1 MQIKDFNLRGA
12 TKIEKIN
19 AVLNEEFGMKISAGF
34 PKKEKL
40 ETIKEM
46 SEMAIIKLKD
56 TTKHFQLEP
65 EYAKFLGVK
74 DVIET
79 MLSAGHYANS
89 PAYEGMK
96 EELYAS
102 VKTLMD
108 SGCTNEETVAQTMNE
123 FRMNPKYCY
132 DDNHV
137 KPLVIKMVK
146 EYMQE
151 GEVGTLAGGIG
162 GALAAPAIGAALDTM
177 IPGAGGVF
185 TPALSGTAGRV
196 GTAVAGGIVGDK
208 LTDSVLRG
216 LSEEMGI
223 AVEDLESYDAIEE
236 KLDLFAE
243 VSGKSRDSVVGFLN
257 GLEEDALPQGIQ
269 MFGRKIAERK
279 LNDSIQY
286 MYKLQKDGKS
296 VEEIAK
302 ELDMKPEEVR
312 DAMSKTAKS
321 VEENNM
327 NMFDD
332 IIADMLS
339 EEVKT
344 AEAEVVMAVRAL
356 ADDIQDQVERV
367 GRMVNEDL
375 PAIADQMMSEMGATQ
390 ASQFKDSMEG
400 ILSAHLETTKASKDS
415 IDGLIGGLT
424 GEGSVGSL
432 GDLAEP
438 NMDDMPVDLGNEEP
452 SIDDLAVD
460 DNVPAAAGPEE
471 EPLGRAPIE

>member
-1 MQIKDFNLRGA
+1 MQIKDFNLQGA
-12 TKIEKIN
+12 TKIAKIN
-19 AVLNEEFGMKISAGF
+19 AVLKEEFGMSISAGF
-34 PKKEKL
+34 PKKQKL

-74 DVIET
+74 DVIDT
-79 MLSAGHYANS
+79 MLSEGYYAES

-96 EELYAS
+96 QELYAS
-102 VKTLMD
+102 VVSLMD

-123 FRMNPKYCY
+123 FRKNPNYCY
-132 DDNHV
+132 DDNHIQ
-137 KPLVIKMVK
+137 PLVIKMVK
-146 EYMQE
+146 EYMDE
-151 GEVGTLAGGIG
+151 NSAGTVG
-162 GALAAPAIGAALDTM
+162 GAALGAYGASALGGAIGGPVGAAIGGTM
-177 IPGAGGVF
+177 GKIGG
-185 TPALSGTAGRV
+185 
-196 GTAVAGGIVGDK
+196 AVAGGIVGDK

-216 LSEEMGI
+216 LAEEIGI
-223 AVEDLESYDAIEE
+223 AVEDLESYDAIQE
-236 KLDLFAE
+236 KLDMFAE

-302 ELDMKPEEVR
+302 ELDMKPEEVK
-312 DAMSKTAKS
+312 DAMSKTAES

-339 EEVKT
+339 EEVKVE
-344 AEAEVVMAVRAL
+344 EAEVVMAVRAL
-356 ADDIQDQVERV
+356 ADDIQDQIERI
-367 GRMVNEDL
+367 GRMVNEDI
-375 PAIADQMMSEMGATQ
+375 PAIADQMSSEMGAQQ
-390 ASQFKDSMEG
+390 AAQFKDSMEG
-400 ILSAHLETTKASKDS
+400 ILSSHLETTKASKGS
-415 IDGLIGGLT
+415 IDGIVGGLT
-424 GEGSVGSL
+424 GEGSIGSM

-438 NMDDMPVDLGNEEP
+438 SVDDMPSDLAPEEP

-460 DNVPAAAGPEE
+460 DNVPAAAGPAD

>member
-1 MQIKDFNLRGA
+1 MQIKDFNLQGT
-12 TKIEKIN
+12 TKISKIN
-19 AVLNEEFGMKISAGF
+19 DVLKEEFGMQISTGF

-56 TTKHFQLEP
+56 TTKQFQLEP

-74 DVIET
+74 DIVET
-79 MLSAGHYANS
+79 MLSEGQYAES
-89 PAYEGMK
+89 SAYEGMK
-96 EELYAS
+96 QELYAS
-102 VKTLMD
+102 VVTLMD

-123 FRMNPKYCY
+123 FRKNPKYCY
-132 DDNHV
+132 DDNHI

-146 EYMQE
+146 EYMDE
-151 GEVGTLAGGIG
+151 GEVGTLAGGVAGAYGASALGGMVGGPVGAAIG
-162 GALAAPAIGAALDTM
+162 GTLGKIG
-177 IPGAGGVF
+177 G
-185 TPALSGTAGRV
+185 
-196 GTAVAGGIVGDK
+196 AVAGGIVGDK

-216 LSEEMGI
+216 LAEEVGI
-223 AVEDLESYDAIEE
+223 AVEDLESYDAIQE
-236 KLDLFAE
+236 KLDMFAE

-296 VEEIAK
+296 VEEIAR
-302 ELDMKPEEVR
+302 ELDMKPEEVK
-312 DAMSKTAKS
+312 DAMNKTAES

-339 EEVKT
+339 EEVKVE
-344 AEAEVVMAVRAL
+344 EAEVVMAVRAL
-356 ADDIQDQVERV
+356 ADDIQDQIEKI
-367 GRMVNEDL
+367 GRMVNEDI
-375 PAIADQMMSEMGATQ
+375 PAIADQMSSEMGAQQ
-390 ASQFKDSMEG
+390 AAQFKDSMEG
-400 ILSAHLETTKASKDS
+400 ILSSHLETTKASKNS
-415 IDGLIGGLT
+415 IDGVVGGLT
-424 GEGSVGSL
+424 GEGSMGGM
-432 GDLAEP
+432 GDLTDPSA
-438 NMDDMPVDLGNEEP
+438 DAMPTDLAPEEP

-460 DNVPAAAGPEE
+460 DNVPAASGPAE

>member
-1 MQIKDFNLRGA
+1 MQIKDFNLQGT
-12 TKIEKIN
+12 TKISKIN
-19 AVLNEEFGMKISAGF
+19 AVLKEEFGMQISTGF

-56 TTKHFQLEP
+56 TTKQFQLEP

-74 DVIET
+74 DIVET
-79 MLSAGHYANS
+79 MLSEGQYAES
-89 PAYEGMK
+89 SAYEGMK
-96 EELYAS
+96 QELYAS
-102 VKTLMD
+102 VVTLMD

-123 FRMNPKYCY
+123 FRKNPKYCY
-132 DDNHV
+132 DDNHI

-146 EYMQE
+146 EYMDE
-151 GEVGTLAGGIG
+151 GEVGTLAGGVAGAYGASALGGMVGGPVGAAIG
-162 GALAAPAIGAALDTM
+162 GTLGKIG
-177 IPGAGGVF
+177 G
-185 TPALSGTAGRV
+185 
-196 GTAVAGGIVGDK
+196 AVAGGIVGDK

-216 LSEEMGI
+216 LAEEVGI
-223 AVEDLESYDAIEE
+223 AVEDLESYDAIQE
-236 KLDLFAE
+236 KLDMFAE

-279 LNDSIQY
+279 LTDSIQY

-296 VEEIAK
+296 VEEIAR
-302 ELDMKPEEVR
+302 ELDMKPEEVK
-312 DAMSKTAKS
+312 DAMNKTAES

-339 EEVKT
+339 EEVKVE
-344 AEAEVVMAVRAL
+344 EAEVVMAVRAL
-356 ADDIQDQVERV
+356 ADDIQDQIEKI
-367 GRMVNEDL
+367 GRMVNEDI
-375 PAIADQMMSEMGATQ
+375 PAIADQMSSEMGAQQ
-390 ASQFKDSMEG
+390 AAQFKDSMEG
-400 ILSAHLETTKASKDS
+400 ILSSHLETTKASKNS
-415 IDGLIGGLT
+415 IDGVVGGLT
-424 GEGSVGSL
+424 GEGSMGGM
-432 GDLAEP
+432 GDLTDPSA
-438 NMDDMPVDLGNEEP
+438 DAMPTDLAPEEP

-460 DNVPAAAGPEE
+460 DNVPAASGPAE

>member
-1 MQIKDFNLRGA
+1 MQIKDFNLQG
-12 TKIEKIN
+12 TDKISKIN
-19 AVLNEEFGMKISAGF
+19 AVLKEEFGMSISAGF

-56 TTKHFQLEP
+56 TSKHFQLEP

-74 DVIET
+74 DVINT
-79 MLSAGHYANS
+79 MLAEGQYAES

-102 VKTLMD
+102 VRKLMD

-132 DDNHV
+132 DDNHI

-146 EYMQE
+146 EYMDE
-151 GEVGTLAGGIG
+151 NSAGTMLGAIG
-162 GALAAPAIGAALDTM
+162 GAVGAGALGGAIGGPVGAAL
-177 IPGAGGVF
+177 G
-185 TPALSGTAGRV
+185 STAGKV
-196 GTAVAGGIVGDK
+196 GGAVVGGIAGDK

-216 LSEEMGI
+216 LAEEVGI

-243 VSGKSRDSVVGFLN
+243 VSGKSRDSVIGFLN
-257 GLEEDALPQGIQ
+257 GLEEDALPRGIQ
-269 MFGRKIAERK
+269 MFGKKIAERR
-279 LNDSIQY
+279 LEDSIQY

-296 VEEIAK
+296 IEEIAK
-302 ELDMKPEEVR
+302 ELDMKPEEVK
-312 DAMSKTAKS
+312 DAMSKTAES
-321 VEENNM
+321 VEENKM

-332 IIADMLS
+332 IIADLLS
-339 EEVKT
+339 EEVKVE
-344 AEAEVVMAVRAL
+344 EAEVLMAVRAL

-375 PAIADQMMSEMGATQ
+375 PAIADQMMSEMGAQQ
-390 ASQFKDSMEG
+390 AAQFKDSMEG
-400 ILSAHLETTKASKDS
+400 ILSGHLEATKASKDS
-415 IDGLIGGLT
+415 IDGIIGGLT
-424 GEGSVGSL
+424 GEGSMGSL

-438 NMDDMPVDLGNEEP
+438 SMDDEMPSDLAPEEP

-460 DNVPAAAGPEE
+460 DNVPAAAGPID
-471 EPLGRAPIE
+471 EPLGRAPIES

>member
-1 MQIKDFNLRGA
+1 MQIKDFNLKG
-12 TKIEKIN
+12 TDKITKIN
-19 AVLNEEFGMKISAGF
+19 AVLKEEFGMKISAGF

-56 TTKHFQLEP
+56 TSKHFQLEP

-79 MLSAGHYANS
+79 MLSEGQYANS
-89 PAYEGMK
+89 PAYQGMK
-96 EELYAS
+96 QELYAD
-102 VKTLMD
+102 VTRLMD
-108 SGCTNEETVAQTMNE
+108 SGCTNEEAVAETMNI
-123 FRMNPKYCY
+123 FRKNPKYCY

-137 KPLVIKMVK
+137 KPIVIKMVK

-162 GALAAPAIGAALDTM
+162 GALASPAIGAALEPW
-177 IPGAGGVF
+177 IPGAQA
-185 TPALSGTAGRV
+185 ALSGTGGRI

-216 LSEEMGI
+216 LSEEIGI

-236 KLDLFAE
+236 KLNMFAE

-279 LNDSIQY
+279 LTDSISY

-296 VEEIAK
+296 VEDIAK
-302 ELDMKPEEVR
+302 ELGMKPEEVK
-312 DAMSKTAKS
+312 DAMSKTAES

-339 EEVKT
+339 EEVKVE
-344 AEAEVVMAVRAL
+344 EAEVLMAVRAL

-375 PAIADQMMSEMGATQ
+375 PAIADQMMSEMGAQQ
-390 ASQFKDSMEG
+390 AAQFKDSMEG
-400 ILSAHLETTKASKDS
+400 ILSGHLEATKASKNS
-415 IDGLIGGLT
+415 IDGIIGGLT
-424 GEGSVGSL
+424 GEGSMGSL

-438 NMDDMPVDLGNEEP
+438 DMGDEMPVDLGNQEP

-471 EPLGRAPIE
+471 EPLGRAPVEV

>member
-1 MQIKDFNLRGA
+1 MQIKDFNLQGT
-12 TKIEKIN
+12 TKISKIN
-19 AVLNEEFGMKISAGF
+19 DVLKEEFGMQISTGF

-56 TTKHFQLEP
+56 TTKQFQLEP

-74 DVIET
+74 DIVET
-79 MLSAGHYANS
+79 MLSEGQYAES
-89 PAYEGMK
+89 SAYEGMK
-96 EELYAS
+96 QELYAS
-102 VKTLMD
+102 VVTLMD

-123 FRMNPKYCY
+123 FRKNPNYCY
-132 DDNHV
+132 DDKHIE
-137 KPLVIKMVK
+137 PIVIKMVK
-146 EYMQE
+146 EYMDE
-151 GEVGTLAGGIG
+151 NSAGTIG
-162 GALAAPAIGAALDTM
+162 GAALGAYGASALGGAVGGPVGAAIGGTLGK
-177 IPGAGGVF
+177 IGG
-185 TPALSGTAGRV
+185 
-196 GTAVAGGIVGDK
+196 AVAGGIVGDK

-223 AVEDLESYDAIEE
+223 AVEDLESYDAIQE
-236 KLDLFAE
+236 KLDMFAE

-279 LNDSIQY
+279 LTDSIQY

-296 VEEIAK
+296 VEEIAR
-302 ELDMKPEEVR
+302 ELDMKPEEVK
-312 DAMSKTAKS
+312 DAMSKTES

-339 EEVKT
+339 EEVKVE
-344 AEAEVVMAVRAL
+344 EAEVVMAVRAL
-356 ADDIQDQVERV
+356 ADDIQDQIEKI
-367 GRMVNEDL
+367 GRMVNEDI
-375 PAIADQMMSEMGATQ
+375 PAIADQMSSEMGAQQ
-390 ASQFKDSMEG
+390 AAQFKDSMEG
-400 ILSAHLETTKASKDS
+400 ILSSHLETTKASKSS
-415 IDGLIGGLT
+415 IDGVVGGLT
-424 GEGSVGSL
+424 GEGSMGGM
-432 GDLAEP
+432 GDLTDPSA
-438 NMDDMPVDLGNEEP
+438 DAMPTDLAPEEP

-460 DNVPAAAGPEE
+460 DNVPAASGPAE

>member
-1 MQIKDFNLRGA
+1 MQIKDFNLKG
-12 TKIEKIN
+12 TDKITKIN
-19 AVLNEEFGMKISAGF
+19 AVLKEEFGMKISAGF

-56 TTKHFQLEP
+56 TSKHFQLEP

-79 MLSAGHYANS
+79 MLSEGQYANS
-89 PAYEGMK
+89 PAYRGMK
-96 EELYAS
+96 EELYAD
-102 VKTLMD
+102 VTRLMD
-108 SGCTNEETVAQTMNE
+108 SGCTNEEAVAETMNI
-123 FRMNPKYCY
+123 FRKNPKYCY

-137 KPLVIKMVK
+137 KPIVIKMVK

-162 GALAAPAIGAALDTM
+162 GYFAAPAIGKAIGTSLGPVGAALGT
-177 IPGAGGVF
+177 
-185 TPALSGTAGRV
+185 TAGQI
-196 GTAVAGGIVGDK
+196 GGAVAGGIVGDK

-236 KLDLFAE
+236 KLNTFAE

-269 MFGRKIAERK
+269 MFGRKIAERR
-279 LNDSIQY
+279 LEDSIQY

-296 VEEIAK
+296 IEEIAK
-302 ELDMKPEEVR
+302 ELDMKPEEVK
-312 DAMSKTAKS
+312 DAMSKTAES
-321 VEENNM
+321 VEENKM

-339 EEVKT
+339 EEVKVE
-344 AEAEVVMAVRAL
+344 EAEVLMAVRAL

-375 PAIADQMMSEMGATQ
+375 PAIADQMMSEMGAQQ
-390 ASQFKDSMEG
+390 AAQFKDSMEG
-400 ILSAHLETTKASKDS
+400 ILSGHLEATKASKSS
-415 IDGLIGGLT
+415 IDGIIGGLT
-424 GEGSVGSL
+424 GEGSMGSL

-438 NMDDMPVDLGNEEP
+438 DMGDEMPVDLGNQEP

-471 EPLGRAPIE
+471 EPLGRAPIG

>member
-1 MQIKDFNLRGA
+1 MQIKDFNLQGT
-12 TKIEKIN
+12 TKISKIN
-19 AVLNEEFGMKISAGF
+19 DVLKEEFGMQISTGF

-56 TTKHFQLEP
+56 TTKQFQLEP

-74 DVIET
+74 DVIDT
-79 MLSAGHYANS
+79 MLSEGYYAES

-96 EELYAS
+96 QELYAS
-102 VKTLMD
+102 VVTLMD
-108 SGCTNEETVAQTMNE
+108 SGFTNEETVAQTMNE
-123 FRMNPKYCY
+123 FRKNPKYCY
-132 DDNHV
+132 DDNHI

-146 EYMQE
+146 EYMDE
-151 GEVGTLAGGIG
+151 GEVGTLAGGALGAYGASALGGVVGGPVGAAIG
-162 GALAAPAIGAALDTM
+162 GTLGKIG
-177 IPGAGGVF
+177 G
-185 TPALSGTAGRV
+185 
-196 GTAVAGGIVGDK
+196 AVAGGIVGDK

-216 LSEEMGI
+216 LAEEVGI
-223 AVEDLESYDAIEE
+223 AVEDLESYDAIQE
-236 KLDLFAE
+236 KLDMFAE

-296 VEEIAK
+296 VEEIAR
-302 ELDMKPEEVR
+302 ELDMKPEEVK
-312 DAMSKTAKS
+312 DAMNKTAES

-339 EEVKT
+339 EEVKVE
-344 AEAEVVMAVRAL
+344 EAEVVMAVRAL
-356 ADDIQDQVERV
+356 ADDIQDQIEKI
-367 GRMVNEDL
+367 GRMVNEDI
-375 PAIADQMMSEMGATQ
+375 PAIADQMSSEMGAQQ
-390 ASQFKDSMEG
+390 AAQFKDSMEG
-400 ILSAHLETTKASKDS
+400 ILSSHLETTKASKNS
-415 IDGLIGGLT
+415 IDGVVGGLT
-424 GEGSVGSL
+424 GEGSMGGM
-432 GDLAEP
+432 GDLTDPSA
-438 NMDDMPVDLGNEEP
+438 DAMPTDLAPEEP

-460 DNVPAAAGPEE
+460 DNVPAASGPAE

>member
-1 MQIKDFNLRGA
+1 MQIKDFNLQGT
-12 TKIEKIN
+12 TKISKIN
-19 AVLNEEFGMKISAGF
+19 AVLKEEFGMQISTGF

-56 TTKHFQLEP
+56 TTKQFQLEP

-74 DVIET
+74 DIVET
-79 MLSAGHYANS
+79 MLSEGQYAES
-89 PAYEGMK
+89 SAYEGMK
-96 EELYAS
+96 QELYAS
-102 VKTLMD
+102 VVTLMD

-123 FRMNPKYCY
+123 FRKNPKYCY
-132 DDNHV
+132 DDNHI

-146 EYMQE
+146 EYMDE
-151 GEVGTLAGGIG
+151 GEVGTLAGGVAGAYGASALGGMVGGPVGAAIG
-162 GALAAPAIGAALDTM
+162 GTLGKIG
-177 IPGAGGVF
+177 G
-185 TPALSGTAGRV
+185 
-196 GTAVAGGIVGDK
+196 AVAGGIVGDK

-216 LSEEMGI
+216 LAEEVGI
-223 AVEDLESYDAIEE
+223 AVEDLESYDAIQE
-236 KLDLFAE
+236 KLDMFAE

-296 VEEIAK
+296 VEEIAR
-302 ELDMKPEEVR
+302 ELDMKPEEVK
-312 DAMSKTAKS
+312 DAMNKTAES

-339 EEVKT
+339 EEVKVE
-344 AEAEVVMAVRAL
+344 EAEVVMAVRAL
-356 ADDIQDQVERV
+356 ADDIQDQIEKI
-367 GRMVNEDL
+367 GRMVNEDI
-375 PAIADQMMSEMGATQ
+375 PAIADQMSSEMGAQQ
-390 ASQFKDSMEG
+390 AAQFKDSMEG
-400 ILSAHLETTKASKDS
+400 ILSSHLETTKASKNS
-415 IDGLIGGLT
+415 IDGVVGGLT
-424 GEGSVGSL
+424 GEGSMGGM
-432 GDLAEP
+432 GDLTDPSA
-438 NMDDMPVDLGNEEP
+438 DAMPTDLAPEEP

-460 DNVPAAAGPEE
+460 DNVPAASGPAE

>member
-1 MQIKDFNLRGA
+1 
-12 TKIEKIN
+12 
-19 AVLNEEFGMKISAGF
+19 VLKEEFGMQISAGF
-34 PKKEKL
+34 PKKAKL

-74 DVIET
+74 DVVET
-79 MLSAGHYANS
+79 MLSEGQYAES
-89 PAYEGMK
+89 SAYEGMK
-96 EELYAS
+96 QELYAS
-102 VKTLMD
+102 VVSLMD

-123 FRMNPKYCY
+123 GRKNPNYCY
-132 DDNHV
+132 DDNHIQ
-137 KPLVIKMVK
+137 PLVIKMVK
-146 EYMQE
+146 EYMDE
-151 GEVGTLAGGIG
+151 NSAGTVG
-162 GALAAPAIGAALDTM
+162 GAALGAYGASALGGAIGGPVGAAIGGTM
-177 IPGAGGVF
+177 GKIGG
-185 TPALSGTAGRV
+185 
-196 GTAVAGGIVGDK
+196 AVAGGIVGDK

-216 LSEEMGI
+216 LAEEIGI
-223 AVEDLESYDAIEE
+223 AVEDLESYDAIQE
-236 KLDLFAE
+236 KLDMFAE

-279 LNDSIQY
+279 LTDSISY

-296 VEEIAK
+296 VEDIAK
-302 ELDMKPEEVR
+302 ELGMKPEEVK
-312 DAMSKTAKS
+312 DAMSKTAES

-339 EEVKT
+339 EEVKVE
-344 AEAEVVMAVRAL
+344 EAEVLMAVRAL

-375 PAIADQMMSEMGATQ
+375 PAIADQMMSEMGAQQ
-390 ASQFKDSMEG
+390 AAQFKDSMEG
-400 ILSAHLETTKASKDS
+400 ILSGHLEATKASKNS
-415 IDGLIGGLT
+415 IDGIIGGLT
-424 GEGSVGSL
+424 GEGSMGSL

-438 NMDDMPVDLGNEEP
+438 DMGDEMPVDLGNQEP

>member
-1 MQIKDFNLRGA
+1 MQIKDFNLKG
-12 TKIEKIN
+12 TDKISKIN
-19 AVLNEEFGMKISAGF
+19 SVLKEEFGMSISAGF

-56 TTKHFQLEP
+56 TSKHFQLEP

-79 MLSAGHYANS
+79 MLSEGQYAES

-123 FRMNPKYCY
+123 FRKNPNYCY
-132 DDNHV
+132 DDEHI
-137 KPLVIKMVK
+137 KPIVIRMVK
-146 EYMQE
+146 EYMDE
-151 GEVGTLAGGIG
+151 GILGTLGGAATGNIVGGAIG
-162 GALAAPAIGAALDTM
+162 GALGGPAGATLGKAV
-177 IPGAGGVF
+177 GSFGG
-185 TPALSGTAGRV
+185 
-196 GTAVAGGIVGDK
+196 AVAGHKAFKDSVDHK

-216 LSEEMGI
+216 IAEEVGI

-236 KLDLFAE
+236 KLNMFAE

-269 MFGRKIAERK
+269 MFGRKIAEKK

-302 ELDMKPEEVR
+302 ELDMKPEEVK
-312 DAMSKTAKS
+312 DAMSKTAES
-321 VEENNM
+321 VEENKM

-332 IIADMLS
+332 IIADLLS
-339 EEVKT
+339 EEVKVE
-344 AEAEVVMAVRAL
+344 EAEVVMAVRGL
-356 ADDIQDQVERV
+356 ADDIQDQIERI

-375 PAIADQMMSEMGATQ
+375 PAIADQMSSEMGAQQ
-390 ASQFKDSMEG
+390 AAQFKDSMEG
-400 ILSAHLETTKASKDS
+400 VLSGHLEATKASKDS
-415 IDGLIGGLT
+415 IDGIVSGLT
-424 GEGSVGSL
+424 GGGDMGAL

-438 NMDDMPVDLGNEEP
+438 SIDDEMPADMSAEEP
-452 SIDDLAVD
+452 SIDDLAID
-460 DNVPAAAGPEE
+460 SNVPAAAGPEE
-471 EPLGRAPIE
+471 EPLGRAPVES

>member
-1 MQIKDFNLRGA
+1 MQIKDFNLQGA
-12 TKIEKIN
+12 TKISKIN
-19 AVLNEEFGMKISAGF
+19 AVLKEEFGMKISAGF
-34 PKKEKL
+34 PEKAKL

-74 DVIET
+74 DVVET
-79 MLSAGHYANS
+79 MLAEGQYAES
-89 PAYEGMK
+89 PAYQGMK
-96 EELYAS
+96 QELYAS
-102 VKTLMD
+102 VVNLMD
-108 SGCTNEETVAQTMNE
+108 NGCNESETVAQVMNE
-123 FRMNPKYCY
+123 FRKNPNYCY
-132 DDNHV
+132 DDGHIE
-137 KPLVIKMVK
+137 PIVIKMVK
-146 EYMQE
+146 EYMDE
-151 GEVGTLAGGIG
+151 NSAGTIG
-162 GALAAPAIGAALDTM
+162 GAALGSMGATALGGMVGGPVGAAIGGTLGK
-177 IPGAGGVF
+177 IGG
-185 TPALSGTAGRV
+185 
-196 GTAVAGGIVGDK
+196 AVAGGIVGDK

-223 AVEDLESYDAIEE
+223 AVEDLESYDAIQE
-236 KLDLFAE
+236 KLDMFAE
-243 VSGKSRDSVVGFLN
+243 ISGKSRDSVIGFLN

-302 ELDMKPEEVR
+302 ELDMKPEEVKN
-312 DAMSKTAKS
+312 AMSKTAES

-339 EEVKT
+339 EEVKVE
-344 AEAEVVMAVRAL
+344 EAEVVMAVRAL
-356 ADDIQDQVERV
+356 ADDIQDQIERI
-367 GRMVNEDL
+367 GRMVNEDI
-375 PAIADQMMSEMGATQ
+375 PAIADQMSSEMGAQQ
-390 ASQFKDSMEG
+390 AAQFKDSMDG
-400 ILSAHLETTKASKDS
+400 ILSGHLEATKASKTS
-415 IDGLIGGLT
+415 IDGIVGGLT
-424 GEGSVGSL
+424 GEGSMGGL

-438 NMDDMPVDLGNEEP
+438 SVDAMPTDLEPEEP

-460 DNVPAAAGPEE
+460 DNIPAAAGPEE

>member
-1 MQIKDFNLRGA
+1 MQIKDFNLKG
-12 TKIEKIN
+12 TDKISKIN
-19 AVLNEEFGMKISAGF
+19 AVLKEEFGMSISAGF

-74 DVIET
+74 DVIDT
-79 MLSAGHYANS
+79 MLSEGYYAES

-96 EELYAS
+96 QELYAS
-102 VKTLMD
+102 VVSLMD

-123 FRMNPKYCY
+123 FRKNPKYCY
-132 DDNHV
+132 DDNHI

-146 EYMQE
+146 EYMDE
-151 GEVGTLAGGIG
+151 GEVGTLAGGIAGYKAGTAAGAKIGGSIGGVPGAAIG
-162 GALAAPAIGAALDTM
+162 GALGAIG
-177 IPGAGGVF
+177 
-185 TPALSGTAGRV
+185 
-196 GTAVAGGIVGDK
+196 GGILGDK

-216 LSEEMGI
+216 LSEEIGI
-223 AVEDLESYDAIEE
+223 AVEDLESYDAIQE
-236 KLDLFAE
+236 KLDMFAE
-243 VSGKSRDSVVGFLN
+243 VSGKSRDSVIGFLN

-302 ELDMKPEEVR
+302 ELDMKPEEVK
-312 DAMSKTAKS
+312 DAMSKTES
-321 VEENNM
+321 VEENKM

-332 IIADMLS
+332 IIADLLS
-339 EEVKT
+339 EEVKVE
-344 AEAEVVMAVRAL
+344 EAEVVMAVRAL
-356 ADDIQDQVERV
+356 ADDIQDQIEKI
-367 GRMVNEDL
+367 GRMVNEDI
-375 PAIADQMMSEMGATQ
+375 PAIADQMSSEMGAQQ
-390 ASQFKDSMEG
+390 AAQFKDSMEAV
-400 ILSAHLETTKASKDS
+400 LSGHLEASKASKTS
-415 IDGLIGGLT
+415 IDGIIGGLT

-438 NMDDMPVDLGNEEP
+438 NVDDMPSDLAPQEP

-460 DNVPAAAGPEE
+460 DNVPAAAGPVE

>member
-1 MQIKDFNLRGA
+1 MQIKDFNLQGT
-12 TKIEKIN
+12 TKISKIN
-19 AVLNEEFGMKISAGF
+19 DVLKEEFGMQISTGF

-56 TTKHFQLEP
+56 TTKQFQLEP

-74 DVIET
+74 DVIDT
-79 MLSAGHYANS
+79 MLSEGYYAES

-96 EELYAS
+96 QELYAS
-102 VKTLMD
+102 VVTLMD
-108 SGCTNEETVAQTMNE
+108 SGFTNEETVAQTMNE
-123 FRMNPKYCY
+123 FRKNPKYCY
-132 DDNHV
+132 DDNHI

-146 EYMQE
+146 EYMDE
-151 GEVGTLAGGIG
+151 GEVGTLAGGVAGAYGASALGGMVGGPVGAAIG
-162 GALAAPAIGAALDTM
+162 GTLGKIG
-177 IPGAGGVF
+177 G
-185 TPALSGTAGRV
+185 
-196 GTAVAGGIVGDK
+196 AVAGGIVGDK

-216 LSEEMGI
+216 LAEEVGI
-223 AVEDLESYDAIEE
+223 AVEDLESYDAIQE
-236 KLDLFAE
+236 KLDMFAE

-296 VEEIAK
+296 VEEIAR
-302 ELDMKPEEVR
+302 ELDMKPEEVK
-312 DAMSKTAKS
+312 DAMNKTAES

-339 EEVKT
+339 EEVKVE
-344 AEAEVVMAVRAL
+344 EAEVVMAVRAL
-356 ADDIQDQVERV
+356 ADDIQDQIEKI
-367 GRMVNEDL
+367 GRMVNEDI
-375 PAIADQMMSEMGATQ
+375 PAIADQMSSEMGAQQ
-390 ASQFKDSMEG
+390 AAQFKDSMEG
-400 ILSAHLETTKASKDS
+400 ILSSHLETTKASKNS
-415 IDGLIGGLT
+415 IDGVVGGLT
-424 GEGSVGSL
+424 GEGSMGGM
-432 GDLAEP
+432 GDLTDPSA
-438 NMDDMPVDLGNEEP
+438 DAMPTDLAPEEP

-460 DNVPAAAGPEE
+460 DNVPAASGPAE

>member
-1 MQIKDFNLRGA
+1 MQIKDFNLQGT
-12 TKIEKIN
+12 TKISKIN
-19 AVLNEEFGMKISAGF
+19 AVLKEEFGMQISTGF

-56 TTKHFQLEP
+56 TTKQFQLEP

-74 DVIET
+74 DVIDT
-79 MLSAGHYANS
+79 MLSEGYYAES

-96 EELYAS
+96 QELYAS
-102 VKTLMD
+102 VVTLMD
-108 SGCTNEETVAQTMNE
+108 SGFTNEETVAQTMNE
-123 FRMNPKYCY
+123 FRKNPKYCY
-132 DDNHV
+132 DDNHI

-146 EYMQE
+146 EYMDE
-151 GEVGTLAGGIG
+151 GEVGTLAGGVAGAYGASALGGMVGGPVGAAIG
-162 GALAAPAIGAALDTM
+162 GTLGKIG
-177 IPGAGGVF
+177 G
-185 TPALSGTAGRV
+185 
-196 GTAVAGGIVGDK
+196 AVAGGIVGDK

-216 LSEEMGI
+216 LAEEVGI
-223 AVEDLESYDAIEE
+223 AVEDLESYDAIQE
-236 KLDLFAE
+236 KLDMFAE

-279 LNDSIQY
+279 LTDSIQY

-296 VEEIAK
+296 VEEIAR
-302 ELDMKPEEVR
+302 ELDMKPEEVK
-312 DAMSKTAKS
+312 DAMNKTAES

-339 EEVKT
+339 EEVKVE
-344 AEAEVVMAVRAL
+344 EAEVVMAVRAL
-356 ADDIQDQVERV
+356 ADDIQDQIEKI
-367 GRMVNEDL
+367 GRMVNEDI
-375 PAIADQMMSEMGATQ
+375 PAIADQMSSEMGAQQ
-390 ASQFKDSMEG
+390 AAQFKDSMEG
-400 ILSAHLETTKASKDS
+400 ILSSHLETTKASKNS
-415 IDGLIGGLT
+415 IDGVVGGLT
-424 GEGSVGSL
+424 GEGSMGGM
-432 GDLAEP
+432 GDLTDPSA
-438 NMDDMPVDLGNEEP
+438 DAMPTDLAPEEP

-460 DNVPAAAGPEE
+460 DNVPAASGPAE

>member
-1 MQIKDFNLRGA
+1 MQIKDFNLQGT
-12 TKIEKIN
+12 TKISKIN
-19 AVLNEEFGMKISAGF
+19 AVLKEEFGMQISTGF

-56 TTKHFQLEP
+56 TTKQFQLEP

-74 DVIET
+74 DVIDT
-79 MLSAGHYANS
+79 MLSEGYYAES

-96 EELYAS
+96 QELYAS
-102 VKTLMD
+102 VVTLMD
-108 SGCTNEETVAQTMNE
+108 SGFTNEETVAQTMNE
-123 FRMNPKYCY
+123 FRKNPKYCY
-132 DDNHV
+132 DDNHI

-146 EYMQE
+146 EYMDE
-151 GEVGTLAGGIG
+151 GEVGTLAGGVAGAYGASALGGMVGGPVGAAIG
-162 GALAAPAIGAALDTM
+162 GTLGKIG
-177 IPGAGGVF
+177 G
-185 TPALSGTAGRV
+185 
-196 GTAVAGGIVGDK
+196 AVAGGIVGDK

-216 LSEEMGI
+216 LAEEVGI
-223 AVEDLESYDAIEE
+223 AVEDLESYDAIQE
-236 KLDLFAE
+236 KLDMFAE

-279 LNDSIQY
+279 LTDSIQY

-296 VEEIAK
+296 VEEIAR
-302 ELDMKPEEVR
+302 ELDMKPEEVK
-312 DAMSKTAKS
+312 DAMNKTAES

-339 EEVKT
+339 EEVKVE
-344 AEAEVVMAVRAL
+344 EAEVVMAVRAL
-356 ADDIQDQVERV
+356 ADDIQDQIEKI
-367 GRMVNEDL
+367 GRMVNEDI
-375 PAIADQMMSEMGATQ
+375 PAIADQMSSEMGAQQ
-390 ASQFKDSMEG
+390 AAQFKDSMEG
-400 ILSAHLETTKASKDS
+400 ILSSHLETTKASKNS
-415 IDGLIGGLT
+415 IDGVVGGLT
-424 GEGSVGSL
+424 GEGSMGGM
-432 GDLAEP
+432 GDLTDPSA
-438 NMDDMPVDLGNEEP
+438 DAMPTDLAPEEP

-460 DNVPAAAGPEE
+460 ENVPAASGPAE

>member
-1 MQIKDFNLRGA
+1 MQIKDFNLKG
-12 TKIEKIN
+12 TDKISKIN
-19 AVLNEEFGMKISAGF
+19 AVLKEEFGMSISAGF

-74 DVIET
+74 DVIDT
-79 MLSAGHYANS
+79 MLSEGYYAES

-96 EELYAS
+96 QELYAS
-102 VKTLMD
+102 VVTLMD

-123 FRMNPKYCY
+123 FRKNPKYCY
-132 DDNHV
+132 DDNHI

-146 EYMQE
+146 EYMDE
-151 GEVGTLAGGIG
+151 GEVGTLG
-162 GALAAPAIGAALDTM
+162 GAAL
-177 IPGAGGVF
+177 GAYGAAALGGAIGGPVGA
-185 TPALSGTAGRV
+185 ALGSTAGKI
-196 GTAVAGGIVGDK
+196 GGAVAGGIVGDK

-216 LSEEMGI
+216 LSEEIGI

-236 KLDLFAE
+236 KLNMFAE

-302 ELDMKPEEVR
+302 ELDMKPEEVK
-312 DAMSKTAKS
+312 DAMSKTES
-321 VEENNM
+321 VEENKM

-332 IIADMLS
+332 IIADLLS
-339 EEVKT
+339 EEVKVE
-344 AEAEVVMAVRAL
+344 EAEVVMAVRAL
-356 ADDIQDQVERV
+356 ADDIQDQIEKI
-367 GRMVNEDL
+367 GRMVNEDI
-375 PAIADQMMSEMGATQ
+375 PAIADQMSSEMGAQQ
-390 ASQFKDSMEG
+390 AAQFKDSMEG
-400 ILSAHLETTKASKDS
+400 VLSGHLEASKASKTS
-415 IDGLIGGLT
+415 IDGIIGGLT

-438 NMDDMPVDLGNEEP
+438 NVDDMPSDLAPQEP

-460 DNVPAAAGPEE
+460 DNVPAAAGPVE

>member
-1 MQIKDFNLRGA
+1 MQIKDFNLQGT
-12 TKIEKIN
+12 TKISKIN
-19 AVLNEEFGMKISAGF
+19 DVLKEEFGMQISTGF

-56 TTKHFQLEP
+56 TTKQFQLEP

-74 DVIET
+74 DVIDT
-79 MLSAGHYANS
+79 MLSEGYYAES

-96 EELYAS
+96 QELYAS
-102 VKTLMD
+102 VVTLMD
-108 SGCTNEETVAQTMNE
+108 SGFTNEETVAQTMNE
-123 FRMNPKYCY
+123 FRKNPKYCY
-132 DDNHV
+132 DDNHI

-146 EYMQE
+146 EYMDE
-151 GEVGTLAGGIG
+151 GEVGTLAGGVAGAYGASALGGMVGGPVGAAIG
-162 GALAAPAIGAALDTM
+162 GTLGKIG
-177 IPGAGGVF
+177 G
-185 TPALSGTAGRV
+185 
-196 GTAVAGGIVGDK
+196 AVAGGIVGDK

-216 LSEEMGI
+216 LAEEVGI
-223 AVEDLESYDAIEE
+223 AVEDLESYDAIQE
-236 KLDLFAE
+236 KLDMFAE

-279 LNDSIQY
+279 LTDSIQY

-296 VEEIAK
+296 VEEIAR
-302 ELDMKPEEVR
+302 ELDMKPEEVK
-312 DAMSKTAKS
+312 DAMNKTAES

-339 EEVKT
+339 EEVKVE
-344 AEAEVVMAVRAL
+344 EAEVVMAVRAL
-356 ADDIQDQVERV
+356 ADDIQDQIEKI
-367 GRMVNEDL
+367 GRMVNEDI
-375 PAIADQMMSEMGATQ
+375 PAIADQMSSEMGAQQ
-390 ASQFKDSMEG
+390 AAQFKDSMEG
-400 ILSAHLETTKASKDS
+400 ILSSHLETTKASKNS
-415 IDGLIGGLT
+415 IDGVVGGLT
-424 GEGSVGSL
+424 GEGSMGGM
-432 GDLAEP
+432 GDLTDPSA
-438 NMDDMPVDLGNEEP
+438 DAMPTDLAPEEP

-460 DNVPAAAGPEE
+460 DNVPAASGPAE

>member
-1 MQIKDFNLRGA
+1 MQIKDFNLQGT
-12 TKIEKIN
+12 TKISKIN
-19 AVLNEEFGMKISAGF
+19 AVLKEEFGMQISAGF
-34 PKKEKL
+34 PKKAKL

-74 DVIET
+74 DVVET
-79 MLSAGHYANS
+79 MLSEGQYAES
-89 PAYEGMK
+89 SAYEGMK
-96 EELYAS
+96 QELYAS
-102 VKTLMD
+102 VVNLMD

-123 FRMNPKYCY
+123 FRKNPNYCY

-137 KPLVIKMVK
+137 KPIVIKMVK
-146 EYMQE
+146 EYM
-151 GEVGTLAGGIG
+151 GENSAGTIG
-162 GALAAPAIGAALDTM
+162 GAALGSYGASALGGAIGGPVGAA
-177 IPGAGGVF
+177 IGG
-185 TPALSGTAGRV
+185 TIGKIG
-196 GTAVAGGIVGDK
+196 GAVAGGIAGDK

-216 LSEEMGI
+216 LAEEIGI
-223 AVEDLESYDAIEE
+223 AVEDLESYDAIQE
-236 KLDLFAE
+236 KLDMFAE

-302 ELDMKPEEVR
+302 ELDMKPEEVK
-312 DAMSKTAKS
+312 DAMSKTES
-321 VEENNM
+321 VEENKM

-332 IIADMLS
+332 IIADLLS
-339 EEVKT
+339 EEVKVE
-344 AEAEVVMAVRAL
+344 EAEVVMAVRAL
-356 ADDIQDQVERV
+356 ADDIQDQIERI
-367 GRMVNEDL
+367 GRMVNEDI
-375 PAIADQMMSEMGATQ
+375 PAIADQMSSEMGAQQ
-390 ASQFKDSMEG
+390 AAQFKDSMEG
-400 ILSAHLETTKASKDS
+400 VLSGHLEATKASKTS
-415 IDGLIGGLT
+415 IDGIVGGLT
-424 GEGSVGSL
+424 GEGSIGSM

-438 NMDDMPVDLGNEEP
+438 SVDDMPSDLAPEEP

-460 DNVPAAAGPEE
+460 DNVPAAAGPAD

>member
-1 MQIKDFNLRGA
+1 MQIKDFNLQGA
-12 TKIEKIN
+12 TKIQKIN
-19 AVLNEEFGMKISAGF
+19 SVLKEEFGMSISTGF

-40 ETIKEM
+40 EAIKEM

-74 DVIET
+74 DVIDT
-79 MLSAGHYANS
+79 MLSEGQYAES

-96 EELYAS
+96 QELYAS

-123 FRMNPKYCY
+123 FRKNPKYCY
-132 DDNHV
+132 DDNHI

-146 EYMQE
+146 EYMGE
-151 GEVGTLAGGIG
+151 GEVGTLAGGVAGYKAGTALGSKIGGSIAGVPGAAIG
-162 GALAAPAIGAALDTM
+162 GALGAIG
-177 IPGAGGVF
+177 
-185 TPALSGTAGRV
+185 
-196 GTAVAGGIVGDK
+196 GGIIGDK

-216 LSEEMGI
+216 LSEEIGI
-223 AVEDLESYDAIEE
+223 PVEDLESYDAIEE

-243 VSGKSRDSVVGFLN
+243 VSGKSRDSIIGFLN

-269 MFGRKIAERK
+269 MFGRKIAEKK

-302 ELDMKPEEVR
+302 ELDMKPEEVK
-312 DAMSKTAKS
+312 DAMSKTAES
-321 VEENNM
+321 VEENKM

-332 IIADMLS
+332 IIADLLS
-339 EEVKT
+339 EEVKVE
-344 AEAEVVMAVRAL
+344 EAEVVMAVRAL
-356 ADDIQDQVERV
+356 ADDIQDQIERI
-367 GRMVNEDL
+367 GRMVNEDV
-375 PAIADQMMSEMGATQ
+375 PAIADQMSSEMGAQQ
-390 ASQFKDSMEG
+390 AAQFKDSMEG
-400 ILSAHLETTKASKDS
+400 VLSGHLEATKASKDS
-415 IDGLIGGLT
+415 IDSIVGGLT

-438 NMDDMPVDLGNEEP
+438 SVDDMPSDLAPEEP

-460 DNVPAAAGPEE
+460 DNIPAASGPAE
-471 EPLGRAPIE
+471 EPLGRAPIES

>member
-1 MQIKDFNLRGA
+1 MQIKDFNLKG
-12 TKIEKIN
+12 TDKISKIN
-19 AVLNEEFGMKISAGF
+19 AVLKEEFGMSISAGF

-74 DVIET
+74 DVIDT
-79 MLSAGHYANS
+79 MLSEGYYAES

-96 EELYAS
+96 QELYAS
-102 VKTLMD
+102 VVTLMD

-123 FRMNPKYCY
+123 FRKNPKYCY
-132 DDNHV
+132 DDNHI

-146 EYMQE
+146 EHMDE
-151 GEVGTLAGGIG
+151 GEVGTLG
-162 GALAAPAIGAALDTM
+162 GAAL
-177 IPGAGGVF
+177 GAYGAAALGGAIGGPVGA
-185 TPALSGTAGRV
+185 ALGSTAGKI
-196 GTAVAGGIVGDK
+196 GGAVAGGIVGDK

-216 LSEEMGI
+216 LSEEIGI

-236 KLDLFAE
+236 KLNMFAE

-269 MFGRKIAERK
+269 MFGRKIAEKK

-302 ELDMKPEEVR
+302 ELDMKPEEVK
-312 DAMSKTAKS
+312 DAMSKTES
-321 VEENNM
+321 VEENKM

-332 IIADMLS
+332 IIADLLS
-339 EEVKT
+339 EEVKVE
-344 AEAEVVMAVRAL
+344 EAEVVMAVRAL
-356 ADDIQDQVERV
+356 ADDIQDQIEKI
-367 GRMVNEDL
+367 GRMVNEDI
-375 PAIADQMMSEMGATQ
+375 PAIADQMSSEMGAQQ
-390 ASQFKDSMEG
+390 AAQFKDSMEG
-400 ILSAHLETTKASKDS
+400 VLSGHLEASKASKTS
-415 IDGLIGGLT
+415 IDGIIGGLT

-438 NMDDMPVDLGNEEP
+438 NVDDMPSDLAPQEP

-460 DNVPAAAGPEE
+460 DNVPAAAGPVE

>member
-1 MQIKDFNLRGA
+1 MQIKDFNLQGT
-12 TKIEKIN
+12 TKISKIN
-19 AVLNEEFGMKISAGF
+19 DVLKEEFGMQISTGF

-56 TTKHFQLEP
+56 TTKQFQLEP

-74 DVIET
+74 DVIDT
-79 MLSAGHYANS
+79 MLSEGYYAES

-96 EELYAS
+96 QELYAS
-102 VKTLMD
+102 VVTLMD
-108 SGCTNEETVAQTMNE
+108 SGFTNEETVAQTMNE
-123 FRMNPKYCY
+123 FRKNPKYCY
-132 DDNHV
+132 DDNHI

-146 EYMQE
+146 EYMDE
-151 GEVGTLAGGIG
+151 GEVGTLAGGVAGAYGASALGGMVGGPVGAAIG
-162 GALAAPAIGAALDTM
+162 GTLGKIG
-177 IPGAGGVF
+177 G
-185 TPALSGTAGRV
+185 
-196 GTAVAGGIVGDK
+196 AVAGGIVGDK

-223 AVEDLESYDAIEE
+223 SVEDLESYDAIQE
-236 KLDLFAE
+236 KLDMFAE

-279 LNDSIQY
+279 LTDSIQY

-296 VEEIAK
+296 VEEIAR
-302 ELDMKPEEVR
+302 ELDMKPEEVK
-312 DAMSKTAKS
+312 DAMNKTAES

-339 EEVKT
+339 EEVKVE
-344 AEAEVVMAVRAL
+344 EAEVVMAVRAL
-356 ADDIQDQVERV
+356 ADDIQDQIEKI
-367 GRMVNEDL
+367 GRMVNEDI
-375 PAIADQMMSEMGATQ
+375 PAIADQMSSEMGAQQ
-390 ASQFKDSMEG
+390 AAQFKDSMEG
-400 ILSAHLETTKASKDS
+400 ILSSHLETTKASKNS
-415 IDGLIGGLT
+415 IDGVVGGLT
-424 GEGSVGSL
+424 GEGSMGGM
-432 GDLAEP
+432 GDLTDPSA
-438 NMDDMPVDLGNEEP
+438 DAMPTDLAPEEP

-460 DNVPAAAGPEE
+460 DNVPAASGPAE

>member
-1 MQIKDFNLRGA
+1 MQIKDFNLKG
-12 TKIEKIN
+12 TDKITKIN
-19 AVLNEEFGMKISAGF
+19 AVLKEEFGMKISAGF

-56 TTKHFQLEP
+56 TSKHFQLEP

-79 MLSAGHYANS
+79 MLSEGQYANS
-89 PAYEGMK
+89 PAYQGMK
-96 EELYAS
+96 QELYAD
-102 VKTLMD
+102 VTRLMD
-108 SGCTNEETVAQTMNE
+108 SGCTNEEAVAETMNI
-123 FRMNPKYCY
+123 FRKNPKYCY

-137 KPLVIKMVK
+137 KPIVIKMVK

-162 GALAAPAIGAALDTM
+162 GALASPAIGAALEPW
-177 IPGAGGVF
+177 IPGAQA
-185 TPALSGTAGRV
+185 ALSGTGGRI

-216 LSEEMGI
+216 LSEEIGI

-236 KLDLFAE
+236 KLNMFAE

-279 LNDSIQY
+279 LTDSISY

-296 VEEIAK
+296 VEDIAK
-302 ELDMKPEEVR
+302 ELGMKPEEVK
-312 DAMSKTAKS
+312 DAMSKTAES

-339 EEVKT
+339 EEVKVE
-344 AEAEVVMAVRAL
+344 EAEVLMAVRAL

-375 PAIADQMMSEMGATQ
+375 PAIADQMMSEMGAQQ
-390 ASQFKDSMEG
+390 AAQFKDSMEG
-400 ILSAHLETTKASKDS
+400 ILSGHLEATKASKNS
-415 IDGLIGGLT
+415 IDGIIGGLT
-424 GEGSVGSL
+424 GEGSMGSL

-438 NMDDMPVDLGNEEP
+438 DMGDEMPIDLGNQEP